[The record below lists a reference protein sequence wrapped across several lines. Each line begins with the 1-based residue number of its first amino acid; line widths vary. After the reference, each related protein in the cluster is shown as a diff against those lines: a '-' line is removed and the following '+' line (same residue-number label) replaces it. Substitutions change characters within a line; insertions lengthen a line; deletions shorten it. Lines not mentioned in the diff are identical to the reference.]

1 MKTES
6 RFTGLAPAIAI
17 LWAGVAIGATC
28 IATPVKFLAPSLS
41 LGTALEIGRVTFY
54 WSGVAETLLCALFL
68 LSLLS
73 FGGVGWRWVA
83 IPVVL
88 FLVQRAGLMP
98 TLDAR
103 TVKIISGQ
111 EVGESNLH
119 TVYIYLELA
128 KCLALLIIGFAAI
141 CMRRAGT
148 YIRTET
154 HPKIDGEEL

>member
-1 MKTES
+1 M
-6 RFTGLAPAIAI
+6 
-17 LWAGVAIGATC
+17 
-28 IATPVKFLAPSLS
+28 
-41 LGTALEIGRVTFY
+41 
-54 WSGVAETLLCALFL
+54 
-68 LSLLS
+68 
-73 FGGVGWRWVA
+73 
-83 IPVVL
+83 
-88 FLVQRAGLMP
+88 
-98 TLDAR
+98 
-103 TVKIISGQ
+103 KIISGQ